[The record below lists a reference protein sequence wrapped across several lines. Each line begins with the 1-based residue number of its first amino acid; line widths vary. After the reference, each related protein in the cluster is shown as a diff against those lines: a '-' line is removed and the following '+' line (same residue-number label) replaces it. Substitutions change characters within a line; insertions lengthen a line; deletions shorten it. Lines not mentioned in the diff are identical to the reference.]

1 MYAKLLETVLRNNCE
16 KRTYNPDCLETT
28 REVLSRLKFIGLL
41 KRNEKVNTK
50 HVYVQPDCFTTS
62 LSRSLLY
69 PESRASTLQFVHST
83 ITRTFEILDMYEQAG
98 DSVNNMSYTSLVGDL
113 VQSQSGLENLKYT
126 YQDDKKFCCDI
137 ETIRQQITTKL
148 SRTNQVVLAGVLAP
162 DTVPVID
169 EKHLD
174 NDSVGDSE
182 EIPIDHEKK
191 NQSND

>member
-16 KRTYNPDCLETT
+16 KRTYNPDSLETT

-50 HVYVQPDCFTTS
+50 HVYVQPDCITTS

-98 DSVNNMSYTSLVGDL
+98 DTVNNMSYTSLVGDL

-148 SRTNQVVLAGVLAP
+148 SRTNQVVLASILAP
-162 DTVPVID
+162 DTVPVKD
-169 EKHLD
+169 EKIVRSELSPS
-174 NDSVGDSE
+174 NE
-182 EIPIDHEKK
+182 EILDDKEDQ
-191 NQSND
+191 N

>member
-16 KRTYNPDCLETT
+16 KRTYNPDSLETT

-50 HVYVQPDCFTTS
+50 HVYVQPDCITTS

-98 DSVNNMSYTSLVGDL
+98 DTVNNMSYTSLVGDL

-148 SRTNQVVLAGVLAP
+148 SRTNQVVLASILAP
-162 DTVPVID
+162 DTVPVKD
-169 EKHLD
+169 EKIVRSELSPS
-174 NDSVGDSE
+174 NE
-182 EIPIDHEKK
+182 EILDVKEDQ
-191 NQSND
+191 N

>member
-16 KRTYNPDCLETT
+16 KRTYNPDNLETT

-83 ITRTFEILDMYEQAG
+83 VTRTFEILDMYEQAE
-98 DSVNNMSYTSLVGDL
+98 DYCSNMSYTSLIGDL
-113 VQSQSGLENLKYT
+113 IQCQSGLENLKYT

-137 ETIRQQITTKL
+137 ETLKQHITTRL
-148 SRTNQVVLAGVLAP
+148 SRINKEVLAGILAP
-162 DTVPVID
+162 DSVPVVE
-169 EKHLD
+169 EKPL
-174 NDSVGDSE
+174 S
-182 EIPIDHEKK
+182 
-191 NQSND
+191 SNDTVTSPKESD

>member
-1 MYAKLLETVLRNNCE
+1 MYAKLLETVLHNNCE
-16 KRTYNPDCLETT
+16 KRTYNPDSLETT

-50 HVYVQPDCFTTS
+50 HVYVQPDCIKTS

-98 DSVNNMSYTSLVGDL
+98 DTVNNMSYTSLVGDL

-137 ETIRQQITTKL
+137 ETSRQQITTKL
-148 SRTNQVVLAGVLAP
+148 SRTNQVVLASILAP

-169 EKHLD
+169 EKI
-174 NDSVGDSE
+174 VRSE
-182 EIPIDHEKK
+182 LSP
-191 NQSND
+191 SNEDIHDDREDQN